1 MLIVFNLCIQ
11 DINTYTIMI
20 MRRLYSP
27 LAGFF
32 LLAILLTGC
41 MASRQTKSALAK
53 VATDNCIIDS
63 SGTSGYVFH
72 PTDLQAGSSDDSL
85 LRHRYGDRG
94 LRMAQAVGLTPL
106 LVRATQL
113 EQQQNPSEPASN
125 EYLTIRQKMTDQLQL
140 ASFDI
145 ATAVA
150 LVDCDSKRAALTATL
165 LTRQENSREKRMTI
179 SAITTG
185 ALTALMVGFLKL
197 GDHEDAGEWVGIGGG
212 LAEASLGIT
221 SLLQKPPKTDYRH
234 LNNPLRDIWVHPV
247 TSTVFPP
254 LVWYYLNKPKSAN
267 SPSLIEGLRSRWEIL
282 VSLDADA
289 KQNRKHKG
297 HEVDYFGTGDLYTT
311 EDLTV
316 RSTML
321 GQLATELQLMNNDLT
336 ILLNEIVRSPQKR

>member
-1 MLIVFNLCIQ
+1 MSLFF
-11 DINTYTIMI
+11 TTI
-20 MRRLYSP
+20 
-27 LAGFF
+27 
-32 LLAILLTGC
+32 LTGC
-41 MASRQTKSALAK
+41 LTSRQTTSTLTK
-53 VATDNCIIDS
+53 VASDNCTIDS

-72 PTDLQAGSSDDSL
+72 PIDLQSGSTDDSL
-85 LRHRYGDRG
+85 LRHRYGERG

-106 LVRATQL
+106 LVRATRL
-113 EQQQNPSEPASN
+113 EQHQNPDQPASN
-125 EYLTIRQKMTDQLQL
+125 EYLTLRQKMTDQLQL

-150 LVDCDSKRAALTATL
+150 LVDCDSKRATLTATL

-185 ALTALMVGFLKL
+185 ALTALFVGFLKL
-197 GDHEDAGEWVGIGGG
+197 GDHDDAGEWTGIGGG

-221 SLLQKPPKTDYRH
+221 SLLQKSPKADYRH
-234 LNNPLRDIWVHPV
+234 LSNPLRDVWTHPA

-254 LVWYYLNKPKSAN
+254 LIWHYLNKPKSAGT
-267 SPSLIEGLRSRWEIL
+267 PSLIDGLRSRWAIL
-282 VSLDADA
+282 VSLNADT
-289 KQNRKHKG
+289 KRSRKRSQP
-297 HEVDYFGTGDLYTT
+297 EVNYFGDGDLYTA

-336 ILLNEIVRSPQKR
+336 ILLNEIVQSPRKR

>member
-1 MLIVFNLCIQ
+1 MINYRILCPSYFLI
-11 DINTYTIMI
+11 
-20 MRRLYSP
+20 S
-27 LAGFF
+27 
-32 LLAILLTGC
+32 LLVAITLTSC
-41 MASRQTKSALAK
+41 LTSRQTAANLEK
-53 VATDNCIIDS
+53 VASDNCSIDS

-72 PTDLQAGSSDDSL
+72 PINLQPGSPDDSL
-85 LRHRYGDRG
+85 LRHRYGERG

-106 LVRATQL
+106 LIRATRL
-113 EQQQNPSEPASN
+113 EQQQNPDQPASN
-125 EYLTIRQKMTDQLQL
+125 EYLTLRQKMTDQLQL
-140 ASFDI
+140 ANFDI

-150 LVDCDSKRAALTATL
+150 LVDCDSKRSALTATL

-185 ALTALMVGFLKL
+185 ALTALLVGYLKL
-197 GDHEDAGEWVGIGGG
+197 GDHEDAGEWTGIGGG

-221 SLLQKPPKTDYRH
+221 SLLQKPPKANYRH
-234 LNNPLRDIWVHPV
+234 ENNPLRDIWTHSA

-267 SPSLIEGLRSRWEIL
+267 TPSLIDALHGRWDIL
-282 VSLDADA
+282 VSLNANA
-289 KQNRKHKG
+289 RRIQKSKR
-297 HEVDYFGTGDLYTT
+297 HEVDYFGDGDFYTA

-336 ILLNEIVRSPQKR
+336 ILLNEIVRPRAKR

>member
-1 MLIVFNLCIQ
+1 MN
-11 DINTYTIMI
+11 NH
-20 MRRLYSP
+20 RLYPIFCCLIS
-27 LAGFF
+27 LFF
-32 LLAILLTGC
+32 GATLTGC
-41 MASRQTKSALAK
+41 LTSRQTASTLSK
-53 VATDNCIIDS
+53 VATDNCVIDS

-72 PTDLQAGSSDDSL
+72 PIDLQVGSTDDSL
-85 LRHRYGDRG
+85 LRYRYGERG

-106 LVRATQL
+106 LVRITRL
-113 EQQQNPSEPASN
+113 EQQNPDQPASN

-197 GDHEDAGEWVGIGGG
+197 GDHEDAGEWTGIGGG

-221 SLLQKPPKTDYRH
+221 SLLQKPPKADYRH
-234 LNNPLRDIWVHPV
+234 LRNPLRDIWTHP
-247 TSTVFPP
+247 TISTVFPP
-254 LVWYYLNKPKSAN
+254 LVWYYLNKPKSAGT
-267 SPSLIEGLRSRWEIL
+267 PSLIDGLRSRWDIL
-282 VSLDADA
+282 VSLNADA
-289 KQNRKHKG
+289 RRTRKHKRK
-297 HEVDYFGTGDLYTT
+297 EINYFGDGDLYTA

-336 ILLNEIVRSPQKR
+336 ILLNEIVRPLKK

>member
-1 MLIVFNLCIQ
+1 MKNH
-11 DINTYTIMI
+11 
-20 MRRLYSP
+20 RLYPIVCCLIS
-27 LAGFF
+27 
-32 LLAILLTGC
+32 LLFAATLTGC
-41 MASRQTKSALAK
+41 LTSRQTASTLAK
-53 VATDNCIIDS
+53 VASDNCVIDS

-72 PTDLQAGSSDDSL
+72 PIDLQIGSPDDSL
-85 LRHRYGDRG
+85 LGHRYGERG

-106 LVRATQL
+106 LIRITRL
-113 EQQQNPSEPASN
+113 EQQQNPDQPASN
-125 EYLTIRQKMTDQLQL
+125 EYLAIRQKITDQLQL

-197 GDHEDAGEWVGIGGG
+197 GDHDDAGEWTGIGGG

-221 SLLQKPPKTDYRH
+221 SLLQKPPKADYRH
-234 LNNPLRDIWVHPV
+234 LRNPLRDIWIPPT

-254 LVWYYLNKPKSAN
+254 LVWYYLNKPKSAGT
-267 SPSLIEGLRSRWEIL
+267 PSVINGLRSRWDIL
-282 VSLDADA
+282 VSLNADA
-289 KQNRKHKG
+289 KRTRKSSRK
-297 HEVDYFGTGDLYTT
+297 EVDYFGDGDLYTA

-336 ILLNEIVRSPQKR
+336 ILLNEIVRPPKK